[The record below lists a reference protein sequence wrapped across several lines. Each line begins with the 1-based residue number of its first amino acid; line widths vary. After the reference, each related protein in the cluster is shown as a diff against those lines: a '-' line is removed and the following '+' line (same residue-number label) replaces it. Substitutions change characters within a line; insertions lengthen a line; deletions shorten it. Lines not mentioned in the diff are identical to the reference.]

1 MDDVA
6 TLISYPKVKNS
17 IGEYV
22 NGDPVFVT
30 VFGTVS
36 SISRAEWYEAGKN
49 GMNPEIL
56 FITPLVNY
64 SGQKIAELNGNRYA
78 IYRTYMPPDSDSI
91 ELYLTRE
98 AGIP

>member
-6 TLISYPKVKNS
+6 TLISYPKIKNS

-22 NGDPVFVT
+22 NGDPVSVT

-36 SISRAEWYEAGKN
+36 SISRTEWYEAGQN
-49 GMNPEIL
+49 GLNPEIL

-78 IYRTYMPPDSDSI
+78 IYRTYVPPDSDSI

-98 AGIP
+98 AGVP